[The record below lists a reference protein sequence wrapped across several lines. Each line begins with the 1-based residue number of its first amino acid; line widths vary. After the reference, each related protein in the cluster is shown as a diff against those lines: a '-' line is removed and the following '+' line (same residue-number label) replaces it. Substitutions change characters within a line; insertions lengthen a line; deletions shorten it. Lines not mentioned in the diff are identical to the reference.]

1 LLTPTLIFTLSS
13 SLLMEVIID
22 AYEMANIDKYNANKA
37 QAAVY
42 V

>member
-13 SLLMEVIID
+13 SLLMEVVID
-22 AYEMANIDKYNANKA
+22 AYGMANIDKYNANKE
-37 QAAVY
+37 QTAVY